1 MNANSNM
8 NLETSKTPSQDGQGR
23 WYELL
28 SPTQVLTGQQQQQEA
43 HMGEQPIKKK
53 KCRGDRKAQRRRR
66 RLRQKGVYPET
77 MTRNGDQELD
87 VQQLEQHDQI
97 IEEDL
102 ADKMQVNEPSD
113 QIPPTSQNK
122 IHHNDSKMKKS
133 TKRKRRDRSSQPPST
148 TIHESISQL
157 TISPPSPKKQK
168 MTNNEMKQATTNGT
182 SKKKSN
188 KEDNVNNNSSYVPD
202 YLKVSNR
209 IFKQM
214 LISSLDDAK
223 DIVKRLNSK
232 DKINYIRQYTC
243 LIHRLFY
250 VQLQESQ
257 WKYYYDIGMQENIWS
272 GRVSKKWAAMNSMNY
287 TYGRSKT
294 LILQR
299 LKTIQRQLQQA
310 SQALQ
315 NFGNQPLPAC
325 ISDMNPP
332 LDFTKLN
339 GIVTAV
345 VRKGQHKLTQQ
356 FEHNKKMLMLDSTD
370 HRLVQEVYDLKP
382 SQQQIRCIRNIWKA
396 IENKKQMEEQ
406 IQILKHRI
414 HSNCLPPAFNLLDY
428 SLDRIDKILSRSKQ
442 DYMQN
447 NDSKQQTILNARRLK
462 KVGRFKYDMLELSIA
477 AGEEKIRYY
486 DKLVKKEKTKL
497 INVTN
502 KLKNDNSTSDIFKQL
517 MVSMEAREKHMIE
530 RADYISQQR
539 LKSFFDEAPAPQQD
553 IMNNDGVG
561 ANQH

>member
-1 MNANSNM
+1 MNTNSNM

-356 FEHNKKMLMLDSTD
+356 FEHNKKMLILDSTD

-442 DYMQN
+442 DYIHN

-502 KLKNDNSTSDIFKQL
+502 KLKNDDSTSDIFKQV